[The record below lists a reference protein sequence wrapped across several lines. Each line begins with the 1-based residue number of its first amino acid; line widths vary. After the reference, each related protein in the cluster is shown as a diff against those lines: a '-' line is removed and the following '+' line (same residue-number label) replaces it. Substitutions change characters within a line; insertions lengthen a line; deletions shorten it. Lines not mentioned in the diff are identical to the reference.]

1 MGQRGPRKEPS
12 RLQEL
17 KGNPGNRKRTNEPKP
32 VTTLQPPPDYLQ
44 GVSLKKWNE
53 LASVLEPAGLLTDA
67 DRDSLGMYCVF
78 YEMYMKALE
87 DVRRDGLIYEFHSKK
102 QNRMMQA
109 TNPQAIAM
117 GKIEASMLKIAQHFG
132 MTPSTRLDLPRL
144 DVVSPL
150 AEFVGT

>member
-1 MGQRGPRKEPS
+1 MGLRGPRKTPS
-12 RLQEL
+12 RVQEL
-17 KGNPGNRKRTNEPKP
+17 RGDPSKRKKIKEARP
-32 VTTLQPPPDYLQ
+32 VTTDQLPPEYLE
-44 GVSLKKWNE
+44 GVSLDKWNE
-53 LASVLEPAGLLTDA
+53 LAAILEPAGLLTDA

-109 TNPQAIAM
+109 TNPQAINM
-117 GKIEASMLKIAQHFG
+117 GKIEAQMLKVAQHFG
-132 MTPSTRLDLPRL
+132 LTPSTRLDLPRL

-150 AEFVGT
+150 QEFVGT